1 MPSGKTITLRSKKD
15 NQGTAYATVGLNAAK
30 MFPGSDRMATTVRGS
45 LGWRH
50 AFGELT
56 PLSSF
61 AFADSSSFITASVP
75 IAGNA
80 VVIAAGLDV
89 NIMKMATL
97 DVYCNRQVLHNI
109 FHNGV
114 RT

>member
-1 MPSGKTITLRSKKD
+1 VPSGKTITLRSKKD
-15 NQGTAYATVGLNAAK
+15 NQGTAYTTVGLNAAK
-30 MFPGSDRMATTVRGS
+30 MFPDSDRMTTIVRSS

-56 PLSSF
+56 PLRVSLLP
-61 AFADSSSFITASVP
+61 TARLLSLRVYRLQAMLWSLLRP
-75 IAGNA
+75 
-80 VVIAAGLDV
+80 DV

-97 DVYCNRQVLHNI
+97 GVYCNGQVLHNI
-109 FHNGV
+109 AHNGV